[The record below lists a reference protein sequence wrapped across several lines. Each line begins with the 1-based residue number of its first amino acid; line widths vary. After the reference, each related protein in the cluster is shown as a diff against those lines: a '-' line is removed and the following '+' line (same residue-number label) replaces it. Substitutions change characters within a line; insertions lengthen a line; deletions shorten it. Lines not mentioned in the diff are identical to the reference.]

1 MSQEDFPIEFVLEG
15 IESIMVSSKQPR
27 VILFDIGGVCVLSPM
42 QAILDFEISKGIP
55 PGWVNY
61 ALSRNKPNGFWHRL
75 ERGEL
80 ELNSSWFHG
89 FTSDLHN
96 PTFWTD
102 FYNSVQ
108 AKHSL
113 PAEVPPVPK
122 INGERLFWSM
132 MDNSRDLDPWM
143 YPCLQKLKA
152 SKKYI
157 LAGLSNTVIFP
168 PDHAY
173 SKSHPFITE
182 IFDVFISSAHVHLR
196 KPSPEIY
203 DLTLR
208 TLREYITSHPSS
220 SSSSHLDPSE
230 ILFLDDIG
238 ENLKAARQIGM
249 QTIKVPLGRSY
260 EAVEELERIT
270 GLQLQGDHPKVPIL
284 PRGMGKEMEKSAKL

>member
-1 MSQEDFPIEFVLEG
+1 M
-15 IESIMVSSKQPR
+15 M
-27 VILFDIGGVCVLSPM
+27 
-42 QAILDFEISKGIP
+42 
-55 PGWVNY
+55 
-61 ALSRNKPNGFWHRL
+61 HRL

-80 ELNSSWFHG
+80 ELNASWFQG
-89 FTSDLHN
+89 FTSDLQN
-96 PTFWTD
+96 PTFWAD

-113 PAEVPPVPK
+113 PAEVPPVPQ
-122 INGERLFWSM
+122 IDGEKLFWSM
-132 MDNSRDLDPWM
+132 MDNSRALDPWM

-168 PDHAY
+168 PEYPH
-173 SKSHPFITE
+173 SKPHPFIAE

-203 DLTLR
+203 TLTLH
-208 TLREYITSHPSS
+208 TLRNYITSHPSHPSHPS
-220 SSSSHLDPSE
+220 SPLHPSE

-238 ENLKAARQIGM
+238 ENLKAARQLGM

-270 GLQLQGDHPKVPIL
+270 GLQLQGTHAKVPIL
-284 PRGMGKEMEKSAKL
+284 PKMKEKEMEKGLEKGAKL